1 MLNKYVWSL
10 YLKSGGQE
18 TVDMFRRNMEDK
30 LSSEYSDEIVKMHKV
45 FCPMEE
51 VSNEIGYQIQDLIE
65 KYNSANEAEI
75 DEDNSSFVT
84 SVEAFDETYEM
95 FQEEIGNQAESFAQ
109 FAYTLPYYSTE
120 LSIFFPDSFVP
131 YYFRLNYNVLQKIAD
146 IFGIEL
152 PKIPAKKD
160 YKERFYY
167 YPNVCKA
174 LISFRDENSLS
185 IHELYAFL
193 YDFAPKY
200 IGGIDSY
207 IIKKLPEPHSAYFI
221 GAPKEDESFCKNKDV
236 VTSWQCSPDTRA
248 GDMIVMYIRTPVSAI
263 NSIWRA
269 CSIGFI
275 DPFFFY
281 YRCVYLSSPV
291 EINPFTLADIKK
303 DRYFK
308 DLPIVRKNMQGINGV
323 ELKPSVYNHL
333 VKISKAKVNTLE
345 YVETE
350 SVGEYSREKDVE
362 EKLIIPLIHKLG
374 YSDDEYKR
382 QMYVEIGNHNNTLI
396 PDFVL
401 LPDERRGSAS
411 GFAIIEAKRSIPNKK
426 TLDKVMVQA
435 KSYAK
440 LLTAKY
446 CVVAAQENI
455 WITERRDNYESVI
468 FEATWE
474 QLNDTDIFYDLNKM
488 LGKR

>member
-1 MLNKYVWSL
+1 MLNKYIWSL
-10 YLKSGGQE
+10 YLKSGGADIVE
-18 TVDMFRRNMEDK
+18 MFRRNMEDK
-30 LSSEYSDEIVKMHKV
+30 LTVEYADEIVRMHKV
-45 FCPMEE
+45 YCPMEE
-51 VSNEIGYQIQDLIE
+51 VSIEIGYQIKDLINDCE
-65 KYNSANEAEI
+65 SIGEI
-75 DEDNSSFVT
+75 DIDVDDNTAVT
-84 SVEAFDETYEM
+84 PADAFDEIYRMLQKE
-95 FQEEIGNQAESFAQ
+95 FGNQADSFAE
-109 FAYTLPYYSTE
+109 FTYTLPYFSTE
-120 LSIFFPDSFVP
+120 LSISFPNSFVP

-146 IFGIEL
+146 TFGIEL
-152 PKIPAKKD
+152 PQIPAKRD

-167 YPNVCKA
+167 YSDICKA
-174 LISFRDENSLS
+174 LISFRDDNGLS

-200 IGGIDSY
+200 VGGIDSY
-207 IIKKLPEPHSAYFI
+207 IIRNLPEPHSAYFI
-221 GAPKEDESFCKNKDV
+221 GASKEDEHLCRAKGI

-275 DPFFFY
+275 DPFFYY
-281 YRCVYLSSPV
+281 YRCVYISSPIEV
-291 EINPFTLADIKK
+291 KPFTLEEIKK
-303 DRYFK
+303 NRFFRE
-308 DLPIVRKNMQGINGV
+308 LPIVRKNMQGINGV

-333 VKISKAKVNTLE
+333 IKIRKVNANTLE

-350 SVGEYSREKDVE
+350 SGGEYSREKDVE

-374 YSDDEYKR
+374 YSDDEFKR
-382 QMYVEIGNHNNTLI
+382 QMYVEIGNHNSTLI

-401 LPDERRGSAS
+401 LPDECRGSAS

-426 TLDKVMVQA
+426 ILEEVMVQA

-446 CVVAAQENI
+446 CVVAAQEKI
-455 WITERRDNYESVI
+455 WISERRDGYEKIVY
-468 FEATWE
+468 ETVWN
-474 QLNDTDIFYDLNKM
+474 QLNDADIFYELNKM
-488 LGKR
+488 IGK